1 MERKKKMKKIFDE
14 ISYQWRISVFRQ
26 NLMGGEYIYIYIYI
40 GMYVCMY
47 VWMQYAFFNC
57 VDSF

>member
-14 ISYQWRISVFRQ
+14 FSYQWRISVFRQ
-26 NLMGGEYIYIYIYI
+26 NLMGGEYIYR
-40 GMYVCMY
+40 Y
-47 VWMQYAFFNC
+47 VWMQYASFNC

>member
-14 ISYQWRISVFRQ
+14 ISYQRRISVFRQ
-26 NLMGGEYIYIYIYI
+26 NLMGDEYIYI

-47 VWMQYAFFNC
+47 AWMQYASFNC

>member
-26 NLMGGEYIYIYIYI
+26 NLMGDEYIYI
-40 GMYVCMY
+40 GMYVCMH
-47 VWMQYAFFNC
+47 VCMNAICFF
-57 VDSF
+57 